1 MGNMSYCRFENTYKD
16 LIDCQEALQDADG
29 VDNLEEDSNEYE
41 RPYIKKLIDLCKDI
55 ATEFGD
61 IE

>member
-1 MGNMSYCRFENTYKD
+1 MSYCRFENTYKD

-41 RPYIKKLIDLCKDI
+41 RHYIKKLIDLCKDI